1 MRWTLSRTRELG
13 ARKRPS
19 VRTPPLAHLPLRGE
33 PRRLLRLRPGA
44 SHLYRSRAS
53 ASLSHTHTRKNTR
66 FLAHASCF
74 ISMYSMIIRRYSTTR
89 ALTRRPRLSASRAAT
104 SCARESLV
112 RWFTTRPR
120 FDAREERARPHTAAF
135 ARIQDAR
142 PRTRAPNSIL
152 RAARAPISTK
162 ARRRRRRRRE
172 RCLNESNNLR

>member
-19 VRTPPLAHLPLRGE
+19 VRTPPLAHLPSPRGE
-33 PRRLLRLRPGA
+33 PRRLRLRPGA

-53 ASLSHTHTRKNTR
+53 ASLSHTHEKIQD
-66 FLAHASCF
+66 FSAHASSF
-74 ISMYSMIIRRYSTTR
+74 ISMYSMIIRRYSTLAVFASPPR
-89 ALTRRPRLSASRAAT
+89 TRRPRALASPPSVGSR
-104 SCARESLV
+104 LV
-112 RWFTTRPR
+112 HAS
-120 FDAREERARPHTAAF
+120 DAREERARPHTAAF

-152 RAARAPISTK
+152 RAARAPISTE